1 MGYRYRTGLLRRR
14 SVPAFG
20 VVVGR
25 VDLVLA
31 VVHGACRPLSQR
43 RRLMSLRDDC
53 IENASPHHLAMTQEE
68 WDRIE
73 PLAKDFFRA
82 EMAPLVDAVLETVA
96 ERCEERLAES
106 DKWLGVL
113 PKNEIIRLQR
123 EAIEATLKSLASE
136 CREGTE

>member
-1 MGYRYRTGLLRRR
+1 MT
-14 SVPAFG
+14 
-20 VVVGR
+20 
-25 VDLVLA
+25 
-31 VVHGACRPLSQR
+31 
-43 RRLMSLRDDC
+43 LRDDC
-53 IENASPHHLAMTQEE
+53 IERLAELIYLQDTGRADNES
-68 WDRIE
+68 WAD
-73 PLAKDFFRA
+73 LAPDVLKVAYRGDA
-82 EMAPLVDAVLETVA
+82 APLVDAVLETVA